1 MNLNVSQMQ
10 GRVPVTVMDLHG
22 DVDGSNYTD
31 LIARGQEI
39 AKSGARNILLD
50 LSDVRYMS
58 SAGLLALHSIA
69 MMARGQQPPDPES
82 GWEAF
87 RAMSRDQSGGDQ
99 KNVKLLNPQARVRKV
114 LETAGFDRFFEIHTD
129 LTTAVASF

>member
-1 MNLNVSQMQ
+1 MNLNISQAQ
-10 GRVPVTVMDLHG
+10 GRVPVTVVDVHG

-31 LIARGQEI
+31 LITKGQEI
-39 AKSGARNILLD
+39 TKSGACNILMD

-69 MMARGQQPPDPES
+69 MMARGGQAPDPES

-87 RAMSRDQSGGDQ
+87 RAVARDQSGGGQ
-99 KNVKLLNPQARVRKV
+99 QNVKLLNPQARVRKV
-114 LETAGFDRFFEIHTD
+114 LETAGFDRFFEIHSD
-129 LTTAVASF
+129 LTAAVASF